1 MFSGLLEKDDR
12 YEESIMV
19 LVTVEIKHAIF
30 SYFSVITVAALGC
43 FSRAL
48 ASGFLNFLVNDDWS
62 VMCMLYDS

>member
-19 LVTVEIKHAIF
+19 LITVAVKHTIF
-30 SYFSVITVAALGC
+30 SYFSVIAVAALGC
-43 FSRAL
+43 FSCAL